1 MQTEEEACVN
11 YAKSCLAG
19 LLDFHSHFKAQ
30 EVLTGF
36 MMAWSHKTFFKQLN
50 WISSGDGGLDS

>member
-11 YAKSCLAG
+11 YAKSRLAG

-50 WISSGDGGLDS
+50 WISS